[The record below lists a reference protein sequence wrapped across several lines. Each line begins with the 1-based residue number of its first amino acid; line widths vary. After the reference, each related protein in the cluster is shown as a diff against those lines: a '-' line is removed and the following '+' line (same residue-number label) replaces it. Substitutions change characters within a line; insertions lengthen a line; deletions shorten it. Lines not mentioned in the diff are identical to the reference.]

1 MSLLKISAVI
11 CSMRL
16 LITLLISLFTYSL
29 LPAQQ
34 DAMLQ
39 GKRKQRKVWRRWS
52 PRERKN
58 KTAYNPYLKKKKG
71 NRVSDKMAEGNK
83 KEIRKQRRDYK
94 KQMKQGK
101 KRTQD

>member
-1 MSLLKISAVI
+1 MRWILVI
-11 CSMRL
+11 ILTFFTCS
-16 LITLLISLFTYSL
+16 I

-39 GKRKQRKVWRRWS
+39 GKRKQKRVWRRWRPS
-52 PRERKN
+52 ERKN

-71 NRVSDKMAEGNK
+71 SRVSDKVAEGNT

-94 KQMKQGK
+94 KQMRKGK
-101 KRTQD
+101 KKTQD